1 MRKYTLSEIKHFI
14 RLGIAQDITNATH
27 TEVLEIS
34 NRCDN
39 VGYSCGKYGINGG
52 LLQDRTSGV
61 MYAVTARTSTLFMLF

>member
-27 TEVLEIS
+27 AEVLEIS

-52 LLQDRTSGV
+52 LLQDRTSGA
-61 MYAVTARTSTLFMLF
+61 MYAVTARNSTLFILF